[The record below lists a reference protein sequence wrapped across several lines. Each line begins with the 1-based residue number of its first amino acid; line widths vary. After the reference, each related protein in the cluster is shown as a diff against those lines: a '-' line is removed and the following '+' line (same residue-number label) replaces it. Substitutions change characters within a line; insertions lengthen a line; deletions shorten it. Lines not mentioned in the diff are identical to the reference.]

1 MSGIPEKTLTPSAG
15 QTIGPFF
22 RFGLEYDRMNEVA
35 FPHSEGAILVKG
47 VLYDA
52 EGSPIPDGLIEIFG
66 ADSDGSVPR
75 ERGSLARDGFA
86 FTGFGRCMTN
96 DWGEFRFWT
105 RNPGSVKGEAPFFAT
120 VVYARGLPNKLHT
133 RIYLP
138 EEPERLAADPLLS
151 SLDEAERATL
161 VATRDAAGN
170 LSHDIRLQG
179 DGETVFLQY

>member
-1 MSGIPEKTLTPSAG
+1 MTVPEKTHLPTPG

-22 RFGLEYDRMNEVA
+22 RFGLEYERMNEIA
-35 FPHSEGAILVKG
+35 FPHSEGAIMVKG

-75 ERGSLARDGFA
+75 DRGSLARDGFG

-96 DWGEFRFWT
+96 DWGEFHFWT
-105 RNPGSVKGEAPFFAT
+105 RNPGSANGEAPFFAT
-120 VVYARGLPNKLHT
+120 IVYARGLPNKLHT

-138 EEPERLAADPLLS
+138 EDEARLAADPLLS
-151 SLDEAERATL
+151 SLDEDERATL
-161 VATRDAAGN
+161 IATRNDDGG

-179 DGETVFLQY
+179 DGETVFLKF

>member
-1 MSGIPEKTLTPSAG
+1 MTVPEKTLTPTGG

-35 FPHSEGAILVKG
+35 FPHSEGAIMVKG

-75 ERGSLARDGFA
+75 DRGSLARDGYA

-105 RNPGSVKGEAPFFAT
+105 RNPGSIDGKAPFFAT
-120 VVYARGLPNKLHT
+120 IVYARGLPNKLHT

-138 EEPERLAADPLLS
+138 DDGAALAEDALLKTLS
-151 SLDEAERATL
+151 DDERATL
-161 VATRDAAGN
+161 VATREADGS
-170 LSHDIRLQG
+170 LTHDIHLQG
-179 DGETVFLQY
+179 EKETVFLRY